1 MNQSVF
7 YTYDRYEIHNVKRT
21 INNIKSNVNLL
32 ADKIRN
38 GETKIKDVE
47 ACIKLFDVI
56 NVHLTQL
63 LALIN
68 DEILISD
75 IVNV

>member
-1 MNQSVF
+1 MDQPV
-7 YTYDRYEIHNVKRT
+7 YTYDKYEIHNVKRT

-38 GETKIKDVE
+38 GETEIKYTE
-47 ACIKLFDVI
+47 ACIKQFDII

-75 IVNV
+75 IMNT